1 MARYLGKETTRV
13 DGVAK
18 VTGKAKYTAEF
29 QIPNVSYGFIVLS
42 TVKTDGKITIEGKEY
57 PLYKVDVS
65 SASHPFYTGTQRIL
79 DIAGRVEKFGNKL
92 GGKTDLSNLLKKKLK

>member
-29 QIPNVSYGFIVLS
+29 QVPHVAYENH
-42 TVKTDGKITIEGKEY
+42 
-57 PLYKVDVS
+57 
-65 SASHPFYTGTQRIL
+65 A
-79 DIAGRVEKFGNKL
+79 
-92 GGKTDLSNLLKKKLK
+92 